1 MKSISLVA
9 VALLLFV
16 ALQGT
21 YVVSEWE
28 QVVITRFG
36 KPVGDPITTPGL
48 KIKLPFVDDVK
59 RFDRRFLEWSGEPE
73 ELPTKDK
80 VFIWVDTYA
89 RWRVTDPLLFLQQL
103 QDENRAQTRLDDFID
118 GEVRNTVA
126 RHVLLEVI
134 RTSDREPVPDPSQRG
149 ASAEQLAGV
158 SYGRERIREE
168 ILEKVAGRVDGL
180 GIEVLDVQFRRI
192 NYSETVRPDVYN
204 RMISE
209 RRRISDRFRSEGQ
222 GEASRILGE
231 MGRDLKE
238 IQSQAYREAQEII
251 GRADAEATQI
261 FAEAYNASSD
271 SRSFYE
277 FLKTM
282 ETLRLTTDASTS
294 LLLSTEGDF
303 YRFLED
309 SSP

>member
-1 MKSISLVA
+1 MKGFSLILVA
-9 VALLLFV
+9 VVLFI
-16 ALQGT
+16 ALQAT

-36 KPVGDPITTPGL
+36 KPIGEPIMTPGL
-48 KIKLPFVDDVK
+48 KLRLPFVDDVK

-73 ELPTKDK
+73 ELPTRDK
-80 VFIWVDTYA
+80 VFIWVDVYA

-118 GEVRNTVA
+118 GETRNTVA
-126 RHVLLEVI
+126 RHDLRELI
-134 RTSDREPVPDPSQRG
+134 RTSHRVAVPDPSQRG
-149 ASAEQLAGV
+149 APEQLADIAT
-158 SYGRERIREE
+158 GRDNIRRE
-168 ILEKVAGRVDGL
+168 ILAAVDRRVSGL

-231 MGRDLKE
+231 MDRDLK
-238 IQSQAYREAQEII
+238 QARSQAYREAQEII

-261 FAEAYNASSD
+261 FAEAYNSSAD

-282 ETLRLTTDASTS
+282 ETLIATTDSSTS
-294 LLLSTEGDF
+294 LLLSSDGDF
-303 YRFLED
+303 YRYLED